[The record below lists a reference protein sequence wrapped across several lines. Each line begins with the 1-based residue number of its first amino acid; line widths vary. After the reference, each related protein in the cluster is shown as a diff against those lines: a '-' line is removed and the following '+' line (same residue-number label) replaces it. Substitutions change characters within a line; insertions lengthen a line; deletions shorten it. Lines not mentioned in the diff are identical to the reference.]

1 MSRTILGIVFLVG
14 AAIVGAL
21 YARPQWNQFSDASRE
36 VEDFLLI
43 SQQYDDVVRNRDAL
57 LSSLNAIS
65 KDNLDRADSALPP
78 GAQASE
84 FLVALESYTV
94 TGGVTL
100 KRADLASPSDEK
112 KSSASETPQAGSQK
126 IGQASMPSQP
136 KPASGAGDAGFGAG
150 REISELPF
158 SMEVAGSYEG
168 IKKFLAALERNIRI
182 IDVSEITFTAPEKAA
197 DTLSVS
203 IKAKTYYQVNP

>member
-65 KDNLDRADSALPP
+65 KDNLDRAD
-78 GAQASE
+78 
-84 FLVALESYTV
+84 
-94 TGGVTL
+94 
-100 KRADLASPSDEK
+100 
-112 KSSASETPQAGSQK
+112 
-126 IGQASMPSQP
+126 
-136 KPASGAGDAGFGAG
+136 
-150 REISELPF
+150 
-158 SMEVAGSYEG
+158 
-168 IKKFLAALERNIRI
+168 
-182 IDVSEITFTAPEKAA
+182 
-197 DTLSVS
+197 
-203 IKAKTYYQVNP
+203 